1 MNFKLLFLITF
12 SIFSN
17 YLKAQNKSE
26 ENRKAEAKR
35 AYLHYSKLF
44 KKKDYVFHKVDFV
57 ESDYFYR
64 TIDEN
69 KINEYLDYI
78 NKSLKLEVIKNGETD
93 GYSDLKLTVNLP
105 DFFKNLNSQKF
116 YELFHNQIKI
126 RNIYSDLFDE
136 FNTPVKLGYVTE
148 DYSSKKIVYTRMFV
162 KDTVHKTESVNFKGT
177 IRYEI
182 EFLTNYDKIE
192 IGLDQIGSDFIL
204 GKSKYK
210 LLDYFNGYFII
221 KKILGPAESIQI
233 VNLTADGKLTKP
245 YSNSE
250 LNSLKKSSSS
260 LSNKVN
266 FYNSITSGVPELFY
280 DIFKKSPNITLDEF
294 DKLMTFEKLGE
305 VNKFDDFS
313 NRIIMLPTVS
323 DLNPKYIFYTPQ
335 YKTEVVEIN
344 R

>member
-1 MNFKLLFLITF
+1 MLRILCI
-12 SIFSN
+12 
-17 YLKAQNKSE
+17 
-26 ENRKAEAKR
+26 
-35 AYLHYSKLF
+35 
-44 KKKDYVFHKVDFV
+44 
-57 ESDYFYR
+57 
-64 TIDEN
+64 
-69 KINEYLDYI
+69 
-78 NKSLKLEVIKNGETD
+78 
-93 GYSDLKLTVNLP
+93 
-105 DFFKNLNSQKF
+105 
-116 YELFHNQIKI
+116 
-126 RNIYSDLFDE
+126 
-136 FNTPVKLGYVTE
+136 
-148 DYSSKKIVYTRMFV
+148 
-162 KDTVHKTESVNFKGT
+162 KTESVNFKGT

-221 KKILGPAESIQI
+221 KKISGPPESIQI

-305 VNKFDDFS
+305 VNKFDYFS
-313 NRIIMLPTVS
+313 NRIIKS
-323 DLNPKYIFYTPQ
+323 
-335 YKTEVVEIN
+335 
-344 R
+344 